1 MRIPVL
7 MVLASLCG
15 CGNNGAPPYPAES
28 NPATPFATTGAASPA
43 ATVAGSPAGTQPT
56 AMTAATTAAS
66 ALAPAGAPATDP
78 RVRYELREKCGE
90 DARLWYQHFH
100 ADGAQAASTPNH
112 GFTSHYNART
122 NDCLA
127 VTRSV
132 NGHQEERKLTDVL
145 ENRDIGTLIYQSD
158 TDAAAECHVADQVC
172 KSAQEWVAL
181 TAPYMND

>member
-28 NPATPFATTGAASPA
+28 NPATPFATTRAAAPA
-43 ATVAGSPAGTQPT
+43 AALAGSSAG
-56 AMTAATTAAS
+56 TTAAR
-66 ALAPAGAPATDP
+66 APAGAPATDP

-100 ADGAQAASTPNH
+100 ANGAQAASMPNQ

-172 KSAQEWVAL
+172 KSAQEWAAL